1 MKSAFTS
8 IRHSQL
14 SAWAMFCLETT
25 SPCLMDESN
34 TEFPREIAN
43 KGFKGSSLPHLGVY
57 CEISARFAQRPLSSF
72 GVSTVIFTFHDSHNP
87 QLAAH
92 PWRRSKR
99 ACVTTKRRQDRAVPE
114 LGPSPSSPAQDQP
127 STLGRFPH
135 PFHLRP
141 RAPVNCQLGTPG
153 TPSLRVVDSFIHIH
167 NSRPFVAVNA
177 TRLRGPQVVRH
188 NHHPV

>member
-1 MKSAFTS
+1 VKSAFTS

-72 GVSTVIFTFHDSHNP
+72 GVP
-87 QLAAH
+87 
-92 PWRRSKR
+92 
-99 ACVTTKRRQDRAVPE
+99 
-114 LGPSPSSPAQDQP
+114 PSSSHFTTPTTLSSQLIPGVDRNVLVLPPSGDRTGPFRNWALAEAFQHKINHQPWAASPTLSTFVPAPQSLPARNSWDPQP
-127 STLGRFPH
+127 
-135 PFHLRP
+135 
-141 RAPVNCQLGTPG
+141 
-153 TPSLRVVDSFIHIH
+153 
-167 NSRPFVAVNA
+167 
-177 TRLRGPQVVRH
+177 
-188 NHHPV
+188 